1 MKSKLLKGL
10 CLLVLIFSVHGFGQ
24 VGINTEA
31 PAATLDIV
39 SRADSKLPAGVIA
52 PSVNCWWTNW

>member
-52 PSVNCWWTNW
+52 PSVNC